1 MRASIL
7 VVEDEP
13 AIQELVAYTCSS
25 NGYTVRRADSVGAA
39 RDAIVQELPD
49 LVLLDWMLP
58 DKPGLELLKNL
69 RTEDRTRA
77 LPVIM
82 LTARGGEADRVVGLD
97 TGADDYVVKPFSPRE
112 LVSRIRAV
120 FRRRAPQHSGEAV
133 EYGPITVDPARHEVR
148 ANGTAGSS
156 RPGGVQAAELL
167 RQPSGAGVF
176 ARAAAR
182 QRLGRPRVH
191 RGTHGRRARPAPAQG
206 AGAVRRAGSWCRR
219 SADGLPAVD
228 PRRTVRRRSP
238 ARAARL
244 RRAGP
249 SVRAG

>member
-1 MRASIL
+1 MGASIL

-69 RTEDRTRA
+69 RTEDRTRG

-120 FRRRAPQHSGEAV
+120 FRRRAPELSGEKL
-133 EYGPITVDPARHEVR
+133 EYGPLRIDPVRHEATVDGKPVKMGLTEFRLVSFLASHPERVFSRAQLLDSVWGDHVFIEERTVDVHVR
-148 ANGTAGSS
+148 
-156 RPGGVQAAELL
+156 RL
-167 RQPSGAGVF
+167 RKALAPTG
-176 ARAAAR
+176 AR
-182 QRLGRPRVH
+182 QLV
-191 RGTHGRRARPAPAQG
+191 Q
-206 AGAVRRAGSWCRR
+206 
-219 SADGLPAVD
+219 
-228 PRRTVRRRSP
+228 TVRGIGYRISNQP
-238 ARAARL
+238 E
-244 RRAGP
+244 P
-249 SVRAG
+249 